1 MADPTAAS
9 LNQLRNIQ
17 TKTGKSIAELHSLL
31 DGTGLAKHGEK
42 RTWLI
47 DNVGLGY
54 GDANA
59 VVGAQGKDLSALDGS
74 APPAASAPAG
84 DPLDAVYTGAKAA
97 LRPVHDA
104 VIAAVEAFGDYEMAP
119 KKAYVSLRRKKQF
132 AMVGPA
138 TQKLVEVGLN
148 AKGLPPSPRLKDM
161 PAGGMCQY
169 TVRIGSPDEV
179 DAELVGWLRAAYD
192 SAG

>member
-17 TKTGKSIAELHSLL
+17 TKTGRTIA
-31 DGTGLAKHGEK
+31 
-42 RTWLI
+42 
-47 DNVGLGY
+47 
-54 GDANA
+54 
-59 VVGAQGKDLSALDGS
+59 
-74 APPAASAPAG
+74 
-84 DPLDAVYTGAKAA
+84 
-97 LRPVHDA
+97 
-104 VIAAVEAFGDYEMAP
+104 EAFGDYELAP

-148 AKGLPPSPRLKDM
+148 AKGLPPSPRLKEL
-161 PAGGMCQY
+161 PPGQMCQY
-169 TVRIGSPDEV
+169 TVRIGSVDEV
-179 DAELVGWLRAAYD
+179 DPELVSWLRAAYD

>member
-47 DNVGLGY
+47 DNVGLGF

-74 APPAASAPAG
+74 APSAASTPAG

-104 VIAAVEAFGDYEMAP
+104 VIVAVEAFGDYEMAP

-148 AKGLPPSPRLKDM
+148 AKGLPPSPRLKQM